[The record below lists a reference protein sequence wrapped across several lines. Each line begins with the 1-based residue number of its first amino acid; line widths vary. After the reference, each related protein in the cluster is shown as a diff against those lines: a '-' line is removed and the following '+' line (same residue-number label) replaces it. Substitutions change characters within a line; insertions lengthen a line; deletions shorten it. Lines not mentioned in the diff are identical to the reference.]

1 MAARI
6 EEALGIEASLI
17 PEGRGVFDVAVDGC
31 LVYSKY
37 ETGKFPDNDQLV
49 GLLLS
54 NKRLPS

>member
-1 MAARI
+1 LAAKI
-6 EEALGIEASLI
+6 EEALGVKPGLI
-17 PEGRGVFDVAVDGC
+17 PQGGGIFDVAVDGC